1 MQTTVEADGDELV
14 VVIPPEILDRAEL
27 EIGDEVELSIENRVI
42 VIECCG

>member
-27 EIGDEVELSIENRVI
+27 EIGDEVELSIENGVI
-42 VIECCG
+42 VIKCCA

>member
-1 MQTTVEADGDELV
+1 MQTTVEADDDELV

>member
-27 EIGDEVELSIENRVI
+27 EIGDEVELSIENGVI
-42 VIECCG
+42 VTKCCG